1 MRAVLD
7 TNVIIA
13 PFLSP
18 KGVPSL
24 ILKAW
29 EEEAFELVVSEVL
42 LVEYKK
48 VLAYPRVAAHH
59 NMDKALIEK
68 IIDRLKK
75 YSIVVAPKKIPK
87 VVEADPDDDQ
97 LFAAALIGE
106 ASFVVSKDRAVLGVG
121 EYKGIQVLNPLAFL
135 TVLQSNLNTLK

>member
-18 KGVPSL
+18 KGIPSL

-29 EEEAFELVVSEVL
+29 EKEVFELVVSEVL

-48 VLAYPRVAAHH
+48 VLAYPQVAAHH
-59 NMDKALIEK
+59 NMDEALIEK
-68 IIDRLKK
+68 IIDQLKK
-75 YSIVVAPKKIPK
+75 YSIVVTPNKVPK

-106 ASFVVSKDRAVLGVG
+106 ASFVVSKDRVVLGVG

-135 TVLQSNLNTLK
+135 TVLQLDLNTFK

>member
-18 KGVPSL
+18 RGVPSL

-29 EEEAFELVVSEVL
+29 EEEAFDLVVSETLLAEYREVL
-42 LVEYKK
+42 S
-48 VLAYPRVAAHH
+48 YPQVAARHS
-59 NMDKALIEK
+59 MDKAAIGLV
-68 IIDRLKK
+68 IDNFRK
-75 YSIVVAPKKIPK
+75 YAITVAPNKVPK
-87 VVEADPDDDQ
+87 VVKEDPDDDQ
-97 LFAAALIGE
+97 LFAAALAGE
-106 ASFVVSKDRAVLGVG
+106 ASCIVTKNRHVLKVG

-135 TVLQSNLNTLK
+135 TLLEAEK

>member
-18 KGVPSL
+18 KGIPSL

-48 VLAYPRVAAHH
+48 VLAYPQVAAHH
-59 NMDKALIEK
+59 NMDEESIKK
-68 IIDRLKK
+68 IIDQLKK
-75 YSIVVAPKKIPK
+75 YSIVVTPKEIPK

-106 ASFVVSKDRAVLGVG
+106 ASFVVSKDRAVLEVG